1 MKYLRIKPCFDQK
14 ARSDGSILIGRELYT
29 KREARQ
35 FAIPSECYDVV
46 AKEVAELFGNY
57 SYSVIEQKGFYMIY
71 AQEGLK

>member
-14 ARSDGSILIGRELYT
+14 ARGDGSILIGRELYT

-46 AKEVAELFGNY
+46 TVPKTKTYWCFGAR
-57 SYSVIEQKGFYMIY
+57 FM
-71 AQEGLK
+71 EGEKAWG